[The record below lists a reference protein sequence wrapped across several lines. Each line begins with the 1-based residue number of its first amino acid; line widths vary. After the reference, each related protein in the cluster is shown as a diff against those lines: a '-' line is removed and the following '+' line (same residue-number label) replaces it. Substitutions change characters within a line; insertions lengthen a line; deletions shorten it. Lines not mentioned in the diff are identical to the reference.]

1 MTEGKPLNLEI
12 KNQPKLQWPMVFS
25 LRPPGCKII
34 EGHFCSALR
43 FFIVPIVF
51 QQDLQWQYHLWFYI
65 GHWTKDV
72 KYAKK
77 QFMMLI
83 SSKLT
88 VVDENQPILWD
99 GLVCKNAIA
108 GYSFWYNFRS
118 DNGWITVKTQCYT
131 HSAGAFAWQPEFS
144 QIYHY
149 HSEAYNSIAH
159 AATGLRIQFN
169 GSILSSHLIKVHGN

>member
-99 GLVCKNAIA
+99 GLALQNAIA

-118 DNGWITVKTQCYT
+118 DNGWITEKPSVT
-131 HSAGAFAWQPEFS
+131 HILRELLHDNLNFPRYATTMVRLTTPLRMQP
-144 QIYHY
+144 
-149 HSEAYNSIAH
+149 
-159 AATGLRIQFN
+159 RD
-169 GSILSSHLIKVHGN
+169 